1 MIDYSQ
7 ITAAI
12 KSILEAELDST
23 YLITRNEE
31 RNVNPNLPQRK
42 GKYINISRGS
52 VSYTAH
58 VIGNTPWLVTV
69 RPKIEIQV
77 ASMISGENAEDILQD
92 AEKAVLD
99 VLTANKK
106 LNNTVAMTN
115 GYDIEYEYNANE
127 QIYHHASIIT
137 IIAECRSG

>member
-1 MIDYSQ
+1 MIDYAD

-12 KSILEAELDST
+12 KAILIANLDST
-23 YLITRNEE
+23 YLIVRNEE

-42 GKYINISRGS
+42 GKLINISRGP
-52 VSYTAH
+52 VSYNAYTL
-58 VIGNTPWLVTV
+58 GNTPWLVTI

-77 ASMISGENAEDILQD
+77 SSMISGEDAEDKLQD
-92 AEKAVLD
+92 AEKAVLN

-106 LNNTVAMTN
+106 LSDTVAMTN
-115 GYDIEYEYNANE
+115 GYEIEYEYNQNE

-137 IIAECRSG
+137 LICESRA